1 MDHEKPEVVTVHVNE
16 SLPLET
22 LRESSQST
30 IAPDIDYTRFM
41 SLRDHENVEDVEGQ
55 KERRGTRLWYA

>member
-30 IAPDIDYTRFM
+30 ITPDIDYTRFM
-41 SLRDHENVEDVEGQ
+41 SPRDHENVEDQ
-55 KERRGTRLWYA
+55 KDRRGTRLWYA